1 MEMKRFPLALLILL
15 GACGTPG
22 KDISPESG
30 DFAFIEVK
38 LKG

>member
-1 MEMKRFPLALLILL
+1 MKRYLPILL
-15 GACGTPG
+15 VLSACGTPG
-22 KDISPESG
+22 RDLAPEPG

>member
-1 MEMKRFPLALLILL
+1 MKRLIPMLLLL
-15 GACGTPG
+15 SACGTPG
-22 KDISPESG
+22 QDVSPAEG

>member
-1 MEMKRFPLALLILL
+1 MKRYLPILL
-15 GACGTPG
+15 LLSACGTPG
-22 KDISPESG
+22 RDVAPQQG

>member
-1 MEMKRFPLALLILL
+1 MKRLLPLLLLL
-15 GACGTPG
+15 SACGTPG
-22 KDISPESG
+22 RDIAPAPG

>member
-1 MEMKRFPLALLILL
+1 MRRFVPILL
-15 GACGTPG
+15 LLSACGTPG
-22 KDISPESG
+22 RDVAPQQG

>member
-1 MEMKRFPLALLILL
+1 MRYAALLVLAI

-22 KDISPESG
+22 SEVIRRPG
-30 DFAFIEVK
+30 DFAFIEVT

>member
-1 MEMKRFPLALLILL
+1 MKRALPFLL
-15 GACGTPG
+15 LLSACGTPG
-22 KDISPESG
+22 RELAPQDG

>member
-1 MEMKRFPLALLILL
+1 MKRLVPILL
-15 GACGTPG
+15 LLSACGTPG
-22 KDISPESG
+22 RNVEPQPG

>member
-1 MEMKRFPLALLILL
+1 MKRLPLALLAIL

-22 KDISPESG
+22 VPISPMAG